1 MIGIGFGESIRWALS
16 QALAVEETGD
26 EYRARVMSLLMMTYG
41 LMPIGI
47 LPVSVAFDRYG
58 AEKTVAGLGVVLLAV
73 TFFYIVVRPTLRK
86 MP

>member
-47 LPVSVAFDRYG
+47 LPVSFAFDRYG
-58 AEKTVAGLGVVLLAV
+58 AESTVAGLGVVLLAV
-73 TFFYIVVRPTLRK
+73 TFFYIVVRPTLRR